1 MRRSVLHD
9 AETSPPSTAQRRL
22 IYWLSTALLGTA
34 DLCIL
39 YGGLVVSSSIR
50 LDTWAWP
57 HETSSAWAVA
67 AVMGVYGAALVLG
80 GAYARTPRDLGLNE
94 FLRLGTWI
102 SGAFAVAIAVAY
114 LAAPG
119 NLLPRTVAVVHAL
132 VALVGILGLRA
143 VLRRVGEWLY
153 PDRTPESLLAPT
165 GSADLRDFV
174 ERPSV
179 SIHTAALRDAL
190 SERTV
195 LVTGAGG
202 SIGSEL
208 CEQLVSLQPA
218 RLVLVDV
225 SEYNLFRVQ
234 QSLSRRRTQ
243 TDLVFQIADVRD
255 ADRMHDVFSRYG
267 PDAVLHTA
275 AYKHVPL
282 METHAGEAF
291 RNNTLA
297 TATLVDAA
305 EAHGAEQ
312 FVFVSTDKAVDPTS
326 VLGAT
331 KRLAEWYVQ
340 AESTAMKRKIVRF
353 GNVFGSQGSVVQTF
367 EDHLRRGDPLPITH
381 PDMERYFMTVH
392 EACSL
397 ILQTLLLDTHPTYI
411 LRMGDP
417 IRIEWLAR
425 QMIERYLPHAPV
437 DRMIEY
443 VGRRPGEKLSEVLSA
458 PQETVHRLDHP
469 SVLGIQSSQ
478 LPHDRSTL
486 IGILEELRASLR
498 SPECSNADVRKAILN
513 ASLFSGGDGLRAQPP
528 SLSGS
533 EPNPSR

>member
-1 MRRSVLHD
+1 MRFD
-9 AETSPPSTAQRRL
+9 AWT
-22 IYWLSTALLGTA
+22 
-34 DLCIL
+34 
-39 YGGLVVSSSIR
+39 
-50 LDTWAWP
+50 WP
-57 HETSSAWAVA
+57 HEASSAWAVV
-67 AVMGVYGAALVLG
+67 AVLGVYASALVLG
-80 GAYARTPRDLGLNE
+80 GAYARTPRTLGLNE
-94 FLRLGTWI
+94 FLHLGTWI
-102 SGAFAVAIAVAY
+102 CGAFAASVAAAY

-119 NLLPRTVAVVHAL
+119 DLLPRTVAVVHAL
-132 VALVGILGLRA
+132 IALVGTLGLRA
-143 VLRRVGEWLY
+143 VLRRIGEWLH
-153 PDRTPESLLAPT
+153 PERGTPPPPAPS

-179 SIHTAALRDAL
+179 SIHTAALRDLLAD
-190 SERTV
+190 RTV
-195 LVTGAGG
+195 MVTGAGG

-208 CEQLVSLQPA
+208 CEQLVGLQPE

-234 QSLSRRRTQ
+234 QSLDRRRTH

-255 ADRMHDVFSRYG
+255 ADRMDAVFGRYTPDV
-267 PDAVLHTA
+267 VLHTA

-282 METHAGEAF
+282 MESHAGEAF

-305 EAHGAEQ
+305 EAHGVEQ

-340 AESTAMKRKIVRF
+340 AGSTATKRKIVRF

-397 ILQTLLLDTHPTYI
+397 ILQTLLLDSHPTYI

-417 IRIEWLAR
+417 VRIEWLAR
-425 QMIERYLPHAPV
+425 QMIERYRPDVPV

-443 VGRRPGEKLSEVLSA
+443 VGRRPGEKLSETLTHASERA
-458 PQETVHRLDHP
+458 CSLDHP
-469 SVLGIQSSQ
+469 SILGIA
-478 LPHDRSTL
+478 PGRSP
-486 IGILEELRASLR
+486 SLR
-498 SPECSNADVRKAILN
+498 DVRQRLEYVSALAQVHSSDDTRLRDALLSSHVSN
-513 ASLFSGGDGLRAQPP
+513 QGDGVAHDVQRP
-528 SLSGS
+528 
-533 EPNPSR
+533 